1 MIYVLMATVCDV
13 MPLRKLNRDLALTV
27 LNKFNINKNIIF
39 KDLFKKKKINRNLK
53 IEDLGFL
60 MGPIINSAGRLS
72 DANIVVELLT
82 STDVKK
88 TNNSR

>member
-39 KDLFKKKKINRNLK
+39 KDLFKKRK
-53 IEDLGFL
+53 
-60 MGPIINSAGRLS
+60 
-72 DANIVVELLT
+72 
-82 STDVKK
+82 
-88 TNNSR
+88 